1 MHKTVI
7 MKFEKMTLSPVFSG
21 LTAENIK
28 ILLANISYDMK
39 TFEKGEVLAMQ
50 DEPCNRLIILLDG
63 YVKAEMAD
71 ASAKVVKVEDIYAPN
86 PLAILFLFGKNNR
99 FPVQVTAQEDVLAL
113 VIPKPSIL
121 KMLQQDEQVLLNFLN
136 ISAMYASMLSKKL
149 HFMSFRTIRQK
160 LAMYF
165 LDLTKPDKTEIELD
179 RTQLSL
185 SEYFG
190 VSRPSLAR
198 ELANMQDDGL
208 IKINKRQVKILNKNK
223 LVQLIS
229 F

>member
-1 MHKTVI
+1 MV
-7 MKFEKMTLSPVFSG
+7 FEKMTLSPIFIG
-21 LTAENIK
+21 LTADDIK
-28 ILLANISYDMK
+28 VLLSDIHYDIQS
-39 TFEKGEVLAMQ
+39 FEKGEILAMQ
-50 DEPCNRLIILLDG
+50 DEPCNRLIILIDG

-99 FPVQVTAQEDVLAL
+99 FPVQVTAKEKVSAL
-113 VIPKPSIL
+113 VIPKTSVL
-121 KMLQQDEQVLLNFLN
+121 KMLQQNEQVLLNFLN

-149 HFMSFRTIRQK
+149 HLMSFRTIRQK

-165 LDLTKPDKTEIELD
+165 LDLTKPDKMEAELD
-179 RTQLSL
+179 RTQLAL

-208 IKINKRQVKILNKNK
+208 IEINKKHVKILNKNK
-223 LVQLIS
+223 LVQLVS

>member
-1 MHKTVI
+1 MA
-7 MKFEKMTLSPVFSG
+7 LSPIFIG
-21 LTAENIK
+21 LTANDIK
-28 ILLANISYDMK
+28 VLLSDIHYDIQS
-39 TFEKGEVLAMQ
+39 FEKGEILAMQ
-50 DEPCNRLIILLDG
+50 DEPCNRLIILSDG

-86 PLAILFLFGKNNR
+86 PLAVLFLFGKNNR
-99 FPVQVTAQEDVLAL
+99 FPVQVTAKEKVTAL
-113 VIPKPSIL
+113 VIPKTSVL
-121 KMLQQDEQVLLNFLN
+121 KMLQQNEQVLLNFLN

-149 HFMSFRTIRQK
+149 HLMSFRTIRQK

-165 LDLTKPDKTEIELD
+165 LDLTKPDKKEAELD
-179 RTQLSL
+179 RTQLAL

-208 IKINKRQVKILNKNK
+208 IEINKKHVKILNKNK
-223 LVQLIS
+223 LVQLVS

>member
-1 MHKTVI
+1 ME
-7 MKFEKMTLSPVFSG
+7 FEKIILTPIFNG
-21 LTAENIK
+21 LKVDDLKDLLENIH
-28 ILLANISYDMK
+28 YDIQ
-39 TFEKGEVLAMQ
+39 TFAKGDILAMQ
-50 DEPCNRLIILLDG
+50 DEPCNRLIILIEG

-71 ASAKVVKVEDIYAPN
+71 ASAKIVKVEDIYAPN
-86 PLAILFLFGKNNR
+86 PLAILFLFGKESR
-99 FPVQVTAQEDVLAL
+99 FPVQVTAQEKVTAL

-121 KMLQQDEQVLLNFLN
+121 KMLHYNEQVLLNYLN

-149 HFMSFRTIRQK
+149 HLMSFRTIRQK

-165 LDLTKPDKTEIELD
+165 LDLTKPDKTEAELD

-198 ELANMQDDGL
+198 ELANMQEDGL
-208 IKINKRQVKILNKNK
+208 IEINKKHVKILNRNK
-223 LVQLIS
+223 LIQLVS

>member
-1 MHKTVI
+1 MI
-7 MKFEKMTLSPVFSG
+7 FEKMTLSPLFAG
-21 LTAENIK
+21 MTADDIK
-28 ILLANISYDMK
+28 TLLVGIHYEIQSFD
-39 TFEKGEVLAMQ
+39 KGEIIAMQ
-50 DEPCNRLIILLDG
+50 EEPCNRLITLIEG
-63 YVKAEMAD
+63 CVKAEMAD

-86 PLAILFLFGKNNR
+86 PLAVLFLFGKDNR
-99 FPVQVTAQEDVLAL
+99 FPVQVTANERVSAL
-113 VIPKPSIL
+113 VISKPSVL
-121 KMLQQDEQVLLNFLN
+121 KMLQQSEAVLLNFLN

-149 HFMSFRTIRQK
+149 HLMSFRTIRQK

-165 LDLTKPDKTEIELD
+165 LDLTKPDRTEVELD
-179 RTQLSL
+179 RTQLAL

-208 IKINKRQVKILNKNK
+208 IAVNKKHIKILNRNRLIQ
-223 LVQLIS
+223 LVS

>member
-1 MHKTVI
+1 ME
-7 MKFEKMTLSPVFSG
+7 FEKMILSPIFNG
-21 LTAENIK
+21 LTADDLKDLLTNIHCD
-28 ILLANISYDMK
+28 IQSFA
-39 TFEKGEVLAMQ
+39 KGEILAMQ
-50 DEPCNRLIILLDG
+50 DEPCNRLIILIDG

-71 ASAKVVKVEDIYAPN
+71 ASAKVVKVEDIYSPN
-86 PLAILFLFGKNNR
+86 PLAVLFLFGKNNR
-99 FPVQVTAQEDVLAL
+99 FPVQVTAQENVSAL

-121 KMLQQDEQVLLNFLN
+121 KMLQHNEQVLLNFLN

-165 LDLTKPDKTEIELD
+165 IELTKPDKAVAELD
-179 RTQLSL
+179 RTQLAL

-208 IKINKRQVKILNKNK
+208 IEINKKHVKILDRSK
-223 LVQLIS
+223 LIQLIS

>member
-1 MHKTVI
+1 MV
-7 MKFEKMTLSPVFSG
+7 FEKMTLSPIFIG
-21 LTAENIK
+21 LTADDIK
-28 ILLANISYDMK
+28 VLLSKDIHYDIQS
-39 TFEKGEVLAMQ
+39 FEKGEILAMQ
-50 DEPCNRLIILLDG
+50 DEPCNRLIILIDG

-99 FPVQVTAQEDVLAL
+99 FPVQVTAKEKVSAL
-113 VIPKPSIL
+113 VIPKTSVL
-121 KMLQQDEQVLLNFLN
+121 KMLQQNEQVLLNFLN

-149 HFMSFRTIRQK
+149 HLMSFRTIRQK

-165 LDLTKPDKTEIELD
+165 LDLTKPDKMEAELD
-179 RTQLSL
+179 RTQLAL

-208 IKINKRQVKILNKNK
+208 IEINKKHVKILNKNK
-223 LVQLIS
+223 LVQLVS

>member
-1 MHKTVI
+1 MD
-7 MKFEKMTLSPVFSG
+7 FEKMILSPIFNG
-21 LTAENIK
+21 LTADDLKNLLGNIH
-28 ILLANISYDMK
+28 YDIQS
-39 TFEKGEVLAMQ
+39 FAKGQILAMQ
-50 DEPCNRLIILLDG
+50 DEPCNRLIILVDG

-86 PLAILFLFGKNNR
+86 PLAVLFLFGKNNR
-99 FPVQVTAQEDVLAL
+99 FPVQVTAKEQVSAL
-113 VIPKPSIL
+113 VIPKAAVL
-121 KMLQQDEQVLLNFLN
+121 KMLQQNEQVLLNFLN

-149 HFMSFRTIRQK
+149 HLMSFRTIRQK

-165 LDLTKPDKTEIELD
+165 LDLTKPDKHEAELD
-179 RTQLSL
+179 RTQLAL

-208 IKINKRQVKILNKNK
+208 IEINKKYVKILNKNK
-223 LVQLIS
+223 LVQLVS

>member
-1 MHKTVI
+1 ME
-7 MKFEKMTLSPVFSG
+7 FEKMILSPVFSG
-21 LTAENIK
+21 LTADDLK
-28 ILLANISYDMK
+28 DLLANIHYDIQN
-39 TFEKGEVLAMQ
+39 FDKGEILAMQ
-50 DEPCNRLIILLDG
+50 DEPCNRLIILIEG

-99 FPVQVTAQEDVLAL
+99 FPVQVAAKENVSAL
-113 VIPKPSIL
+113 VIPKPSVL
-121 KMLQQDEQVLLNFLN
+121 KMLQQNEQVLLNYLN

-149 HFMSFRTIRQK
+149 HLMSFRTIRQK

-165 LDLTKPDKTEIELD
+165 IDLTKPDKSEAELD
-179 RTQLSL
+179 RTQLAL

-208 IKINKRQVKILNKNK
+208 IEINKKHVKILNKNK

>member
-1 MHKTVI
+1 ME
-7 MKFEKMTLSPVFSG
+7 FEKMILSPIFNG
-21 LTAENIK
+21 LTADDLKDLLTNIHCD
-28 ILLANISYDMK
+28 IQSFA
-39 TFEKGEVLAMQ
+39 KGEILAMQ
-50 DEPCNRLIILLDG
+50 DEPCNRLIILIDG

-86 PLAILFLFGKNNR
+86 PLAVLFLFGKNNR
-99 FPVQVTAQEDVLAL
+99 FPVQVTAQENVSAL
-113 VIPKPSIL
+113 IIPKPSIL
-121 KMLQQDEQVLLNFLN
+121 KMLQHNEQVLLNFLN

-165 LDLTKPDKTEIELD
+165 IELTKPDKAVAELD
-179 RTQLSL
+179 RTQLAL

-208 IKINKRQVKILNKNK
+208 IEINKKHVKILDRSK
-223 LVQLIS
+223 LIQLIS

>member
-1 MHKTVI
+1 ME
-7 MKFEKMTLSPVFSG
+7 FEKMILSPIFNG
-21 LTAENIK
+21 LTADDLKDLLTNIHCDVQSF
-28 ILLANISYDMK
+28 A
-39 TFEKGEVLAMQ
+39 KGEILAMQ
-50 DEPCNRLIILLDG
+50 DEPCNRLIILIDG

-86 PLAILFLFGKNNR
+86 PLAVLFLFGKNNR
-99 FPVQVTAQEDVLAL
+99 FPVQVTAQENVSAL

-121 KMLQQDEQVLLNFLN
+121 KMLQHNEQVLLNFLN

-165 LDLTKPDKTEIELD
+165 IELTKPDKAVAELD
-179 RTQLSL
+179 RTQLAL

-208 IKINKRQVKILNKNK
+208 IEINKKHVKILDRSK
-223 LVQLIS
+223 LIQLIS

>member
-1 MHKTVI
+1 MV
-7 MKFEKMTLSPVFSG
+7 FEKMTLSPIFIG
-21 LTAENIK
+21 LTADDIK
-28 ILLANISYDMK
+28 ALLTDINYDIQS
-39 TFEKGEVLAMQ
+39 FEKGEILAMQ
-50 DEPCNRLIILLDG
+50 DEPCNRLIILIDG

-86 PLAILFLFGKNNR
+86 PLAVLFLFGKNNR
-99 FPVQVTAQEDVLAL
+99 FPVQVTAKEKVSAL
-113 VIPKPSIL
+113 VIPKTSVL
-121 KMLQQDEQVLLNFLN
+121 KMLQQNEQVLLNFLN

-149 HFMSFRTIRQK
+149 HLMSFRTIRQK

-165 LDLTKPDKTEIELD
+165 LDLTKPDKTEAELD
-179 RTQLSL
+179 RTQLAL

-198 ELANMQDDGL
+198 ELANMQEDGL
-208 IKINKRQVKILNKNK
+208 IEINKKHIKILNKNK
-223 LVQLIS
+223 LVQLVS

>member
-1 MHKTVI
+1 ME
-7 MKFEKMTLSPVFSG
+7 FEKMILSPIFNG
-21 LTAENIK
+21 LTADDLKDLLTNIHCDVQSF
-28 ILLANISYDMK
+28 A
-39 TFEKGEVLAMQ
+39 KGEILAMQ
-50 DEPCNRLIILLDG
+50 DEPCNRLIILIDG

-86 PLAILFLFGKNNR
+86 PLAVLFLFGKNNR
-99 FPVQVTAQEDVLAL
+99 FPVQVTAKENVSAL
-113 VIPKPSIL
+113 IIPKPSVL
-121 KMLQQDEQVLLNFLN
+121 KMLQQNEQVLLNFLN

-165 LDLTKPDKTEIELD
+165 LELTKPNKSEAELD
-179 RTQLSL
+179 RTQLAL

-208 IKINKRQVKILNKNK
+208 IEINKKHVRILNKNK

>member
-1 MHKTVI
+1 ME
-7 MKFEKMTLSPVFSG
+7 FEKMILSPIFNG
-21 LTAENIK
+21 LTADDLKDLLTNIHCD
-28 ILLANISYDMK
+28 IQSFA
-39 TFEKGEVLAMQ
+39 KGEILAMQ
-50 DEPCNRLIILLDG
+50 DEPCNRLIILIDG

-86 PLAILFLFGKNNR
+86 PLAVLFLFGKNNR
-99 FPVQVTAQEDVLAL
+99 FPVQVTAQENVSAL

-121 KMLQQDEQVLLNFLN
+121 KMLQHNEQVLLNFLN

-165 LDLTKPDKTEIELD
+165 IELTKPDKAVAELD
-179 RTQLSL
+179 RTQLAL

-208 IKINKRQVKILNKNK
+208 IEINKKHVKILDRSK
-223 LVQLIS
+223 LIQLIS